1 MGDEQN
7 IIIKQKLNMERNREV
22 NEANYKNRKIKELE
36 KNAEVKARFLLYN

>member
-7 IIIKQKLNMERNREV
+7 IIKKQKLKMERIGEV

-36 KNAEVKARFLLYN
+36 KNAE